1 MGARHVVFSVSSRNI
16 ANTQDPDDPAPP
28 SLRNLRSICRVLAP
42 LAAALG
48 SHFFSAWVLTPLV
61 AVLGSRF
68 LSACSLAP
76 SVWSP
81 RRRLLPCHRRV
92 CGVSSIS
99 DSASFWPF
107 FSSLVS
113 LLVAPSSRLVLPLG
127 STLFPPIAE
136 CVLDVQHMLFCRLRV
151 QWW

>member
-1 MGARHVVFSVSSRNI
+1 MGTCRVVFSVSSRNI

-28 SLRNLRSICRVLAP
+28 SLRSLPSTCRVLAP

-48 SHFFSAWVLTPLV
+48 SRFFSAWVLTPLV
-61 AVLGSRF
+61 AVLGSHF

-81 RRRLLPCHRRV
+81 RRRLHPCH
-92 CGVSSIS
+92 

-113 LLVAPSSRLVLPLG
+113 LLVPPLSRLVLPLG